1 MITSSFFVVLYKRL
15 AIFISAG
22 ADYTTVITEVTFQP
36 NEATKTVTVP
46 IIDDNIFENVETF
59 TATLTTSD
67 EHVSIGADS
76 MATVFITDND
86 SKINLLHTY
95 TMCA

>member
-1 MITSSFFVVLYKRL
+1 M
-15 AIFISAG
+15 
-22 ADYTTVITEVTFQP
+22 
-36 NEATKTVTVP
+36 TVP

-95 TMCA
+95 IHQVCIKCIPFMRSSIQCAVVTSTTLSSHV

>member
-1 MITSSFFVVLYKRL
+1 M
-15 AIFISAG
+15 
-22 ADYTTVITEVTFQP
+22 
-36 NEATKTVTVP
+36 TKTVTVP
-46 IIDDNIFENVETF
+46 IIDDDIFENVETF

-86 SKINLLHTY
+86 SKTNPITY
-95 TMCA
+95 IHQVCIKCIPFMLSGFQ